1 MVDSKGYE
9 AEPVT
14 LTININLVEPEQEE
28 EEEEEEEV
36 IQQGGFDFVPDWDK
50 FYADQMRGE
59 NGEDGDLLEDE
70 EIIIEEPVNPA
81 LIA

>member
-9 AEPVT
+9 ASPVI
-14 LTININLVEPEQEE
+14 LKVSIEIVEPEE
-28 EEEEEEEV
+28 EEEEQE
-36 IQQGGFDFVPDWDK
+36 IRQGPDFVPDWDK
-50 FYADQMRGE
+50 FYKDQNKGKDGE
-59 NGEDGDLLEDE
+59 GDQEENIE